1 VSNRLLGE
9 TSPYLLQHAENPV
22 DWYPWGAEAFQR
34 AQEENKPIFL
44 SIGYAACHWC
54 HVMERESFEDVETA
68 KLMNE
73 HFINVKVDREERP
86 DIDSLYMQAVIT
98 LSGQGGW
105 PTSVFLTPEG
115 EPFYGGTYYPP
126 EPRHNLPSFRQVLLG
141 ISQAWRDDHERL
153 LTAAGELSARI
164 ASASVLPSP
173 ADHLDPIILESA
185 AKALFSN
192 YDWTHGG
199 WGGAPKFPMAT
210 VIDFLLRLH
219 HRTADSL
226 GRDMAIHA
234 LNKMA
239 RGGIRDHLAGGFHR
253 YAVDR
258 SWLVP
263 HFEKMLYDN
272 ALLAQAY
279 LHAWLVTGEGEFRR
293 IADETL
299 GFLLRD
305 MKHSSGGFFSSLDA
319 DTEGEEGRFYVWS
332 YDELGAAL
340 PDDKQF
346 ALFTAAFGASEAG
359 NFEGQNIL
367 FQAKTELELADELKL
382 DVGHVGNL
390 LSESRQLLLQIRND
404 RHAPALDDKVLA
416 SWNGLLL
423 STLAEAA
430 RAMRDRNYL
439 KAAQSLAA
447 FLLEEM
453 TVDGQL
459 MRSWRE
465 GDARQR
471 AFLQDHA
478 AVGLG
483 LLTLYQTDFNPRW
496 YQAAVLQAEEILDH
510 FTDPSGGFFDT
521 RDDHEPL
528 ITRPKSLQDTPVPSA
543 NTLATKLLLTLAALS
558 GDRRYAMASETII
571 RSMQADAARY
581 PSAFSGWLSALD
593 FVLGPQLQLAIVG
606 QPGTPDFEALVE
618 TVQGRYHPRI
628 VIAGSPEG
636 VSGHPELLENRKM
649 INDQATAYLCQGFAC
664 NLPTNSPDE
673 LSKQLEDTQ

>member
-1 VSNRLLGE
+1 MSNRLADE

-22 DWYPWGAEAFQR
+22 DWYPWGTEALQR
-34 AQEENKPIFL
+34 AQQENKPIFL

-54 HVMERESFEDVETA
+54 HVMERESFEDVEIA

-98 LSGQGGW
+98 LTGQGGW
-105 PTSVFLTPEG
+105 PTSVFLTPGG
-115 EPFYGGTYYPP
+115 EPFYGGTYFPP

-141 ISQAWRDDHERL
+141 ISQAWREDHDRL
-153 LTAAGELSARI
+153 MTAAGELKIRI
-164 ASASVLPSP
+164 ASASVLSSP
-173 ADHLDPIILESA
+173 ADHLDPTILESA
-185 AKALFSN
+185 AQALFSS

-219 HRTADSL
+219 NRTQDTLA
-226 GRDMAIHA
+226 RDMATHA
-234 LNKMA
+234 LAKMA
-239 RGGIRDHLAGGFHR
+239 QGGIRDHLAGGFHR
-253 YAVDR
+253 YTVDR

-272 ALLAQAY
+272 ALLARAY
-279 LHAWLVTGEGEFRR
+279 LHAWLVTGEDAFRS
-293 IADETL
+293 IVDDTL

-305 MKHSSGGFFSSLDA
+305 MKHPSGGFFSSLDA

-346 ALFTAAFGASEAG
+346 ALFAAAFGASEAG
-359 NFEGQNIL
+359 NFKGRNIL
-367 FQAKTELELADELKL
+367 FQARAEQELADELQL
-382 DVGHVGNL
+382 DVEQVGVM
-390 LSESRQLLLQIRND
+390 LSKSQHLLLQIRNE
-404 RHAPALDDKVLA
+404 RQAPALDDKVLA

-423 STLAEAA
+423 SALAESA
-430 RAMRDRNYL
+430 RAMRDSNYL
-439 KAAQSLAA
+439 EAAQDLAA

-453 TVDGQL
+453 TVEGQL
-459 MRSWRE
+459 MRSWRD

-483 LLTLYQTDFNPRW
+483 LLALYQTDFDPRW
-496 YQAAVLQAEEILDH
+496 YQAAVRQAEEVLDH
-510 FTDPSGGFFDT
+510 FADPNGGFFDT

-528 ITRPKSLQDTPVPSA
+528 LARPKSLQDTPVPSA
-543 NTLATKLLLTLAALS
+543 NTLAAKLMLNLAALS
-558 GDRRYAMASETII
+558 GDGRYASASETII
-571 RSMQADAARY
+571 RSMQADASRF

-606 QPGTPDFEALVE
+606 QPGAPDFEGLVE
-618 TVQGRYHPRI
+618 TVQGRYHPHI
-628 VIAGSPEG
+628 VIAGSPAG
-636 VSGHPELLENRKM
+636 ASDHPELLENRKM

-664 NLPTNSPDE
+664 KLPTNSPAE
-673 LSKQLEDTQ
+673 LTKQLEGTQ

>member
-1 VSNRLLGE
+1 
-9 TSPYLLQHAENPV
+9 LLQHAENPV
-22 DWYPWGAEAFQR
+22 DWYPWSAEVFQR
-34 AQEENKPIFL
+34 AQQENKPIFL
-44 SIGYAACHWC
+44 SIGYSACHWC
-54 HVMERESFEDVETA
+54 HVMERESFEDLETA
-68 KLMNE
+68 KIMNE

-98 LSGQGGW
+98 LTGQGGW

-141 ISQAWRDDHERL
+141 ISQVWREDHERL
-153 LTAAGELSARI
+153 MNAAGELSTRI
-164 ASASVLPSP
+164 ASASVLQSP
-173 ADHLDPIILESA
+173 ADRLDPNILENA
-185 AKALFSN
+185 AKALFSS

-199 WGGAPKFPMAT
+199 WGGAPKFPMPT
-210 VIDFLLRLH
+210 VIDFLFRLH
-219 HRTADSL
+219 NRTKDSL
-226 GRDMAIHA
+226 ARDMATHA
-234 LNKMA
+234 LHKMA
-239 RGGIRDHLAGGFHR
+239 QGGIRDHLAGGFHR

-293 IADETL
+293 IVDETL
-299 GFLLRD
+299 GFLLRE
-305 MKHSSGGFFSSLDA
+305 MKHSRGGFFSSLDA

-332 YDELGAAL
+332 YDELEAAL

-346 ALFTAAFGASEAG
+346 ALFAAAYGASEVG
-359 NFEGQNIL
+359 NFEGRNIL
-367 FQAKTELELADELKL
+367 FQARTGLELADELKL
-382 DVGHVGNL
+382 DPEQVRKA
-390 LSESRQLLLQIRND
+390 LSESRQILLQIRND
-404 RHAPALDDKVLA
+404 RPAPALDDKVLA

-423 STLAEAA
+423 STLAESA
-430 RAMRDRNYL
+430 RAMQDRNYL
-439 KAAQSLAA
+439 EAAQDLAA

-453 TVDGQL
+453 RVEGQL
-459 MRSWRE
+459 MRSWRD

-483 LLTLYQTDFNPRW
+483 LLALYQTDFNPRW

-510 FTDPSGGFFDT
+510 FADPDGGFFDT

-528 ITRPKSLQDTPVPSA
+528 LSRPKSRQDTPVPSA

-558 GDRRYAMASETII
+558 GDERYAAASETVI
-571 RSMQADAARY
+571 RSMQADASRH

-593 FVLGPQLQLAIVG
+593 FVLGPQFQVAIVG
-606 QPGTPDFEALVE
+606 QPGDPGFKELVE
-618 TVQGRYHPRI
+618 KVHGRYHPRI
-628 VIAGSPEG
+628 VIAAGSAG
-636 VSGHPELLENRKM
+636 ASGHPELLENREM
-649 INDQATAYLCQGFAC
+649 IGEQATAYLCQGFAC
-664 NLPTNSPDE
+664 NLPTNSPAE
-673 LSKQLEDTQ
+673 FTKQLEDMQ